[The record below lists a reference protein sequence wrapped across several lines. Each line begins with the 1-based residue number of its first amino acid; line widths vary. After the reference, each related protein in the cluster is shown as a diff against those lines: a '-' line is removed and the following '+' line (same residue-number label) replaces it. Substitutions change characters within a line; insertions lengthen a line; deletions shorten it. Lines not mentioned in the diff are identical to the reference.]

1 MCLAVPGKI
10 IRIDGSSCEI
20 DIMGNRMLTDISL
33 LKDAALGKY
42 VLIHAGVAIAVI
54 SQEEAMDTIELLEE
68 IVNG

>member
-10 IRIDGSSCEI
+10 IRIDGSACEI

-33 LKDAALGKY
+33 LKDAAPGKY